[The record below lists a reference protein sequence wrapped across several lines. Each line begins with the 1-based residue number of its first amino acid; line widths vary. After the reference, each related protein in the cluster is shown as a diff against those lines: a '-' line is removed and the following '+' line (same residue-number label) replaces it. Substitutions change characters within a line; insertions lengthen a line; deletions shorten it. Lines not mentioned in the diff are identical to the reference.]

1 MSKRFSTAA
10 INEMVRE
17 IKNPTTPAE
26 ENRHILQLQRKV
38 AAQQKLIDDLSS
50 ALTHINQR
58 LYGINDKLHRI
69 DQKLP
74 KE

>member
-1 MSKRFSTAA
+1 MSRFSRKA
-10 INEMVRE
+10 IDEMLQNCR
-17 IKNPTTPAE
+17 NPATPAQ
-26 ENRHILQLQRKV
+26 ENRAVLQLQRQV

-50 ALTHINQR
+50 ALTHINHR
-58 LYGINDKLHRI
+58 LYSIHDKLHRI